1 MESVIAATGRQI
13 SGSAGARRLR
23 RSGQLP
29 GVVNT
34 ENGQSHLIQMDK
46 HGFQMMLHHHASE
59 NVIID
64 LSIDGGKAKKVLVK
78 NVQHDTLSGDVLHVD
93 LMEISMTRKMR
104 IMVPLQ
110 MVGESPGVEEGGV
123 LEHLLREVEVECL
136 PTDLVEYFEVDVS
149 ALNIGDSVLVGDLK
163 LGAEFEVQTAEDVAI
178 THVASPRVEEE
189 SEPVEGE
196 EPEEGEEAEAGA
208 EPQVIGKQDEAD
220 AEKER

>member
-93 LMEISMTRKMR
+93 LMEDADHGTVAVGRR
-104 IMVPLQ
+104 IPW
-110 MVGESPGVEEGGV
+110 GGGG
-123 LEHLLREVEVECL
+123 RC
-136 PTDLVEYFEVDVS
+136 S
-149 ALNIGDSVLVGDLK
+149 R
-163 LGAEFEVQTAEDVAI
+163 
-178 THVASPRVEEE
+178 ASP
-189 SEPVEGE
+189 
-196 EPEEGEEAEAGA
+196 A
-208 EPQVIGKQDEAD
+208 
-220 AEKER
+220 